1 MARGE
6 APWSNLLPMSV
17 IVKILEAEAPKL
29 EGINGAQNLKTLLSN
44 YLRNSHLSDQLA
56 NNY

>member
-29 EGINGAQNLKTLLSN
+29 EGDQWSTEFKNIVEQLLKK
-44 YLRNSHLSDQLA
+44 
-56 NNY
+56 